1 MRAYFYFFFLVLPLT
16 SGCGSETEPVPDD
29 TGSVVVG
36 VTSELREQVDIKR
49 LHVRMTAGGASVRD
63 DDVTDAL
70 KFPAEFAFEDLP
82 DATPVE
88 IQLDAFGGTGP
99 ALLTRLASS
108 QIVADKKLLLPV
120 RLQASCIA
128 GLPGSSGPVCEPP
141 ETCIGGVCQPSFV
154 APATL
159 ADYTPGWNQAPD
171 ACKPPDGGDPIVIV
185 GQGQADY
192 LPMEDGEVGQVEAG
206 PQGGYHIWIAIR
218 LKNLRQ
224 SGSITE
230 VTGTFPGLGFDAD
243 PYKVIFTFDQDE
255 GGYCKLP
262 GLRFRLDT
270 PEHPIEELLGKP
282 VEVRVKVTDSEGAVG
297 EGVRTVLLSSDYI

>member
-1 MRAYFYFFFLVLPLT
+1 MRTYLLLLACAVA
-16 SGCGSETEPVPDD
+16 SGCGDETDPPPDDD

-36 VTSELREQVDIKR
+36 VTSELREQVDIQR
-49 LHVRMTAGGASVRD
+49 LHVRMTAGGTSVRD
-63 DDVTDAL
+63 DDLTDAL
-70 KFPAEFAFEDLP
+70 KFPAEFAFETLP

-88 IQLDAFGGTGP
+88 IQLDAFGTSGP

-108 QIVADKKLLLPV
+108 KVVAGKRLLLPV
-120 RLQASCIA
+120 RLQSACIA
-128 GLPGSSGPVCEPP
+128 GLPGSSGPVCEAPQ
-141 ETCIGGVCQPSFV
+141 TCISGSCQPSFV
-154 APATL
+154 EPATL
-159 ADYTPGWNQAPD
+159 PEYTAEWSQAPD
-171 ACKPPDGGDPIVIV
+171 ACKPTGGGDPIVIV

-282 VEVRVKVTDSEGAVG
+282 VEVRVKVTDKDGAVG
-297 EGVRTVLLSSDYI
+297 EGVRTVLLSTTYL